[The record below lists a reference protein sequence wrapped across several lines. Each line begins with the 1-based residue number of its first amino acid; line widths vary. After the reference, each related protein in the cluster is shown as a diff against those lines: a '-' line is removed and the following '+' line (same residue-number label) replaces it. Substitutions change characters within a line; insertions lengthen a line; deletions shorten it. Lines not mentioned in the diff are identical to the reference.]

1 MQPQLWLLSE
11 NACFMFANLYPFIN
25 LSAVALLSVSIC
37 CAFKCQYVGKSQ
49 RDSAFT
55 LVTIFLGPYAVFVH
69 Y

>member
-1 MQPQLWLLSE
+1 
-11 NACFMFANLYPFIN
+11 MFANLYPFIN